1 MSQWG
6 GFPGILPAGVNDHD
20 LIAKTAQTTK
30 IVLAKTFF
38 DIEFDKIFYCN
49 AFPIGYT
56 IPLPS
61 EWFFYKF
68 VDLFVIGVGREA
80 SLQKLSTEKHQFIH
94 Q

>member
-1 MSQWG
+1 MS
-6 GFPGILPAGVNDHD
+6 I
-20 LIAKTAQTTK
+20 
-30 IVLAKTFF
+30 F
-38 DIEFDKIFYCN
+38 DIEFGKILYCN
-49 AFPIGYT
+49 AFPIVCT

-61 EWFFYKF
+61 EYFFCKF